1 MKKILLILF
10 LRVFLCSSIAI
21 AEENGSTA
29 DFTNS
34 VIISGEVVQ
43 DLPSINFN
51 HDIGQDGST
60 NWSYSN
66 PSQSVTISGEGIKD
80 IKLSQ
85 SNHNSSYTN
94 GGNNGLATTTS
105 DLSLEGSLKTTDPE
119 VSASLSSDSVTV
131 AWHNVTYR
139 DLYGECVNAGAEATV
154 GSTLSSSNQN
164 FSPTTRADVNLS
176 SSSIAH
182 SPDGVLSASGNLTSN
197 KIVNG
202 SLATT
207 HYRTETNASVFGA
220 GNFHSGSASVKFSKT
235 LD

>member
-10 LRVFLCSSIAI
+10 LGVFLCSSIAM
-21 AEENGSTA
+21 AGENGSTA
-29 DFTNS
+29 EFKDS
-34 VIISGEVVQ
+34 VVISGKVIQ
-43 DLPSINFN
+43 DLPSTNFN
-51 HDIGQDGST
+51 HDAGQDGSA

-66 PSQSVTISGEGIKD
+66 PSQSVTISGEGLKD
-80 IKLSQ
+80 IELNQ
-85 SNHNSSYTN
+85 NNHNSSYTN
-94 GGNNGLATTTS
+94 GGNNGSATATS

-131 AWHNVTYR
+131 SWHNITYR
-139 DLYGECVNAGAEATV
+139 DLYGECVNSGAEATV
-154 GSTLSSSNQN
+154 GSTLSSSSQN
-164 FSPTTRADVNLS
+164 FSPTTRADINLS
-176 SSSIAH
+176 SSSVAH
-182 SPDGVLSASGNLTSN
+182 SPDGILSASGNLTSN

-220 GNFHSGSASVKFSKT
+220 GNFHSGSAGVKFSKT